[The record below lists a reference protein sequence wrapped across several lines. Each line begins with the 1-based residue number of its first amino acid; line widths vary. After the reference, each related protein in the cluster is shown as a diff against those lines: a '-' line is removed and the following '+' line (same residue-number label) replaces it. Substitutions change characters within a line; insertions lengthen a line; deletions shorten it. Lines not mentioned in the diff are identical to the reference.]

1 MDIMKHTF
9 STGLLTALLACNAVI
24 AQQNPK
30 PLEIL
35 ALVDHYDFA
44 GVRNPTDKTKFLFD
58 SETAE
63 GCEKILDHVVEQT
76 NPTTILW
83 RPCSGSVMRYQSKEE
98 SFPKTVAPID
108 KRRSIQNESE
118 IHGWVRY
125 NEAEPD
131 IIRHMLAVVKSR
143 GLKPGVHWPFE
154 ETHWMGWTFG
164 AWNLEHPQYWGVDAG
179 GTPWSGRTSLAYPE
193 VVAHKLRILDE
204 LLVRGAETIF
214 IDSWRSGG
222 WSPAYEY
229 VAPELKRWE
238 ETFHTPPLKNAG
250 DPKWCAFIA
259 ETVHN
264 YFKQMRAKL
273 DAQPRKVRLLL
284 GVSLAQDRPDY
295 DDPLITRGIDWKRFV
310 NEGLIDGLVVM
321 AVNWNRKDP
330 FGSTQAK
337 YREIM
342 DFCRG
347 KCQVFFPVQAYNF
360 THKGLHE
367 YQEITKLTNREI
379 AQKLLDITRDVQAD
393 GVVLECVDY
402 RNYAFYPKVQ
412 PAD

>member
-9 STGLLTALLACNAVI
+9 STGLLTALLTCNAVI
-24 AQQNPK
+24 AQQVSK
-30 PLEIL
+30 PLEIM

-44 GVRNPTDKTKFLFD
+44 GVRNPFDKSKFLFD
-58 SETAE
+58 TETAE
-63 GCEKILDHVVEQT
+63 GCEKILDHVVDQT
-76 NPTTILW
+76 KPTTILW

-98 SFPKTVAPID
+98 AFPKTLAPID

-118 IHGWVRY
+118 IHGWLRY

-131 IIRHMLAVVKSR
+131 IIRHMLAVAKSR

-164 AWNLEHPQYWGVDAG
+164 AWNLEHPQYWGVDG
-179 GTPWSGRTSLAYPE
+179 SGTPWSGRTSLAYPE

-204 LLVRGAETIF
+204 LLERGAETVF
-214 IDSWRSGG
+214 IDTWRSGG

-238 ETFHTPPLKNAG
+238 ENFHTPPKNAG

-259 ETVHN
+259 ETVHS

-273 DAQPRKVRLLL
+273 DAQPHKVRLLL
-284 GVSLAQDRPDY
+284 GVSLAQDRSNY
-295 DDPLITRGIDWKRFV
+295 DEALMTRGIDWKRFV

-321 AVNWNRKDP
+321 AVNWDRKDP
-330 FGSTQAK
+330 FGSTRAK

-342 DFCRG
+342 DICQG
-347 KCQVFFPVQAYNF
+347 KCQVFFAVQAYNF
-360 THKGLHE
+360 THKGIPE
-367 YQEITKLTNREI
+367 YVKATNLPPREI
-379 AQKLLDITRDVQAD
+379 ASRLLDITREAQAD

-402 RNYAFYPKVQ
+402 RNYDFYPA
-412 PAD
+412 PR

>member
-1 MDIMKHTF
+1 MKHTF

-24 AQQNPK
+24 AQQSSK
-30 PLEIL
+30 PLEIM

-44 GVRNPTDKTKFLFD
+44 GIRNPADKTKFLFD

-63 GCEKILDHVVEQT
+63 GCEKILDHVISQT
-76 NPTTILW
+76 SPTTILW
-83 RPCSGSVMRYQSKEE
+83 RPCSGAVMRYQSKEE

-108 KRRSIQNESE
+108 KRRSVQNESE
-118 IHGWVRY
+118 IHGWLRY

-131 IIRHMLAVVKSR
+131 IIRHILAVVKSR

-164 AWNLEHPQYWGVDAG
+164 AWNLEHPQYWGVDSS

-204 LLVRGAETIF
+204 LLERGVETVF
-214 IDSWRSGG
+214 IDTWRNGG
-222 WSPAYEY
+222 WTPAYEY
-229 VAPELKRWE
+229 VAPEIKRWE
-238 ETFHTPPLKNAG
+238 DAFHTPPPKNPA
-250 DPKWCAFIA
+250 DPQWCAFVA
-259 ETVHN
+259 ETVHS

-284 GVSLAQDRPDY
+284 GVSLAQDKPDY
-295 DDPLITRGIDWKRFV
+295 DELLITRGIDWKRFV
-310 NEGLIDGLVVM
+310 DERLIDGLVVM
-321 AVNWNRKDP
+321 AVNWSRKDP
-330 FGSTQAK
+330 FGSTQDK

-342 DFCRG
+342 DFCNG
-347 KCQVFFPVQAYNF
+347 KCQVFFPVQGYNF
-360 THKGLHE
+360 TRKGISE
-367 YQEITKLTNREI
+367 YQEATKLPAREI
-379 AQKLLDITRDVQAD
+379 AMKLLDITKDVNAD

-402 RNYAFYPKVQ
+402 RNYAFYPKAQ

>member
-1 MDIMKHTF
+1 MCMMKHPF
-9 STGLLTALLACNAVI
+9 STGFLTALLACNAVI
-24 AQQNPK
+24 AQQAPK
-30 PLEIL
+30 PLEIM

-44 GVRNPTDKTKFLFD
+44 GIKNPADKTKFLFD
-58 SETAE
+58 TETAE
-63 GCEKILDHVVEQT
+63 GCEKILDHVVQQT
-76 NPTTILW
+76 KPTTILW

-143 GLKPGVHWPFE
+143 GLRPGVHWPFE

-164 AWNLEHPQYWGVDAG
+164 AWNLEHPQYWGVTSDG
-179 GTPWSGRTSLAYPE
+179 MPWSGRTSLAYPE

-204 LLVRGAETIF
+204 LLDRNVETVF
-214 IDSWRSGG
+214 IDTWRSGG
-222 WSPAYEY
+222 WSPAYEF

-238 ETFHTPPLKNAG
+238 ATFHTPPPKNAT
-250 DPKWCAFIA
+250 DPQWCAFIS
-259 ETVHN
+259 ETT
-264 YFKQMRAKL
+264 YAFFKQMRSKL
-273 DAQPRKVRLLL
+273 DARANKIRLLL
-284 GVSLAQDRPDY
+284 GVSLAADRPNY
-295 DDPLITRGIDWKRFV
+295 DELLITRGIDWKRFV

-321 AVNWNRKDP
+321 AVNWKRQDP
-330 FGSTQAK
+330 FGSTLTK

-342 DFCRG
+342 DFCQG
-347 KCQVFFPVQAYNF
+347 KCQVFFAVQGYNF
-360 THKGLHE
+360 THKGVQE
-367 YQEITKLTNREI
+367 YVEATKLPAREV
-379 AQKLLDITRDVQAD
+379 AQKLLDITREVQAD

-402 RNYAFYPKVQ
+402 RNYAFF
-412 PAD
+412 PAVP